1 MIISRRMD
9 MVTKDDALEFLM
21 ELGDI
26 AEGLGNEKVRLAI
39 LERVRETMR
48 YVKNSD
54 YKICPAIKD

>member
-1 MIISRRMD
+1 

>member
-1 MIISRRMD
+1 

-26 AEGLGNEKVRLAI
+26 AEGLANEKVRLAI
-39 LERVRETMR
+39 LDRVRETMS

-54 YKICPAIKD
+54 YKICPAIKK